1 MMELEDGAGGPTAEV
16 TAPLLEEIAHLNAR
30 LAAVSTSILAMAK
43 ERDRY
48 RSSAIAQSRGLRTQ
62 EVIMAGAEQAALLTA
77 HREIFPT
84 SGVSTPSARNGSR
97 GA

>member
-1 MMELEDGAGGPTAEV
+1 MELEDGAGGPLAEV
-16 TAPLLEEIAHLNAR
+16 TTPLLEEIARLNAR
-30 LAAVSTSILAMAK
+30 LSTASTSILAMAT

-48 RSSAIAQSRGLRTQ
+48 RSRAIAESRGLRTQ

-77 HREIFPT
+77 HRKIFPT
-84 SGVSTPSARNGSR
+84 SGVSTTSKCNGSR